1 MIIRVF
7 RARIREGCVPKFKAM
22 VREQSIPWLERT
34 SGMLGYFAG
43 APLDDNSREF
53 VMVTLWR
60 DMEALKSFVG
70 ESWQTPVVTEDEAPL
85 VEEMFAHHYTR
96 FDKEVPQAE

>member
-7 RARIREGCVPKFKAM
+7 RARIRKGRVPEFKAM

-34 SGMLGYFAG
+34 NGMLGYFAG

-53 VMVTLWR
+53 VMVTLWS
-60 DMEALKSFVG
+60 DT
-70 ESWQTPVVTEDEAPL
+70 TPSRVSSASIGKRL
-85 VEEMFAHHYTR
+85 
-96 FDKEVPQAE
+96 